1 VSELLRSRIG
11 MRERESEYWGE
22 LWEGRTGGE
31 VKGRMGRGN
40 GGGKSR
46 ERMKRGRRKDIEVR

>member
-1 VSELLRSRIG
+1 